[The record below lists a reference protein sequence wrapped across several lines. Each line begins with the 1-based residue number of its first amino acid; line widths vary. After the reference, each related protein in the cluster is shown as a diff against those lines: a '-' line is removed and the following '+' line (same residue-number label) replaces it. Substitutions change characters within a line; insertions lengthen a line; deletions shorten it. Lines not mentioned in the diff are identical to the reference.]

1 MHSYLGAVLTVK
13 FLFKNVYQ
21 KRHHASNILAR
32 FVASK
37 SINCNCVKKR
47 VGQKIFIRKQSKD
60 VGTVCH
66 FCKKKRLNR

>member
-1 MHSYLGAVLTVK
+1 MHFYLGAVLKIK
-13 FLFKNVYQ
+13 FLFKSVYQ

-47 VGQKIFIRKQSKD
+47 VGQKSLSENNQKMLALFAIF
-60 VGTVCH
+60 V
-66 FCKKKRLNR
+66 KKRLNR